1 MMARWLP
8 RPGLSALLLGTW
20 LLLQNSLA
28 LTQLL
33 SGALLAFL
41 LPITLHSLLGSRRRI
56 YRPLLLLRFVA
67 LVMLDIL
74 TANFEFAWRV
84 LRPNRLLKSAYVEIP
99 LTLRDEFAIA
109 VLASTITLTPGT
121 ASTRISDD
129 RRTLKIHALHVEDEA
144 ALIAQIKQRYEN
156 PLREI
161 FEC

>member
-1 MMARWLP
+1 MAHWLP
-8 RPGLSALLLGTW
+8 RPVLSAMLLGTW

-28 LTQLL
+28 LTQIL
-33 SGALLAFL
+33 SGAILALL
-41 LPITLHSLLGSRRRI
+41 LPIMLRLLLGSRRRI
-56 YRPLLLLRFVA
+56 YRPLLLLRFIA
-67 LVMLDIL
+67 IVMLDIL
-74 TANFEFAWRV
+74 TANFHIAWRV
-84 LRPNRLLKSAYVEIP
+84 LRPNRLLRPAHIEIP

-129 RRTLKIHALHVEDEA
+129 RRTLEIHALHVEDEA
-144 ALIAQIKQRYEN
+144 ALIAQIKQRYET